1 MVKRTVIIICEKCR
15 SEKISKNG
23 HNRGAQRYVCKECG
37 VTFSEKPPQ
46 YSEEV
51 KKQAIEMVL
60 NGVGIRETA
69 RFVKSSHTTVINWLR
84 EAHRILQAVKKEEKV
99 SERADIIEFDEI
111 YTFVKKKD
119 NGQ

>member
-1 MVKRTVIIICEKCR
+1 MVKRTVIIVCGKCR
-15 SEKISKNG
+15 SENISKNG

-37 VTFSEKPPQ
+37 VTFSEKPVQ
-46 YSEEV
+46 FSEEV

-60 NGVGIRETA
+60 NGVGIRKTA
-69 RFVKSSHTTVINWLR
+69 RFVKSSHTSVVNWLR
-84 EAHRILQAVKKEEKV
+84 EAHRILKAVKKEEKV